1 MFTSRTTK
9 RLSKDE
15 GERPFWISFSDLMT
29 ALMSLFLVVMS
40 VTLLSVTKKIDR
52 EEQRKIQR
60 EADISSLMATIQEN
74 SKLWQN
80 VKIDEN
86 TFRINLPEEVNFER
100 ASSNITPEGKRFLRS
115 YVPVLLKA
123 YNSNLGRRWI
133 RRIVVEGFTDQDG
146 SYLYN
151 LELSLDRSR
160 KVVCALY
167 EDPNKI
173 PRDKSQLTLES
184 TNNTITTTIEKNIA
198 NRKIMTAAPL
208 EALLPARN
216 QPSIHRNPYE
226 QTQQQEM
233 MDFNLPETPLTL
245 EEKELI
251 RRLFLVGGYSFNS
264 MRASKEESRR
274 VEFKLEFW
282 ALDETQPPSPDL
294 SGKEFGTCH

>member
-1 MFTSRTTK
+1 MFTRYTIK
-9 RLSKDE
+9 RPSKDE

-40 VTLLSVTKKIDR
+40 VTLLSVTKKIDQ

-60 EADISSLMATIQEN
+60 ETDISNLMATIQES
-74 SKLWQN
+74 SKLWKN
-80 VKIDEN
+80 VIVDEN
-86 TFRINLPEEVNFER
+86 TYRINLPEEVNFER
-100 ASSNITPEGKRFLRS
+100 ASSDISPEGKRFLRS

-123 YNSNLGRRWI
+123 YDSDLGKRWI
-133 RRIVVEGFTDQDG
+133 RRIVIEGFTDQDG

-151 LELSLDRSR
+151 LGLSLDRSR

-167 EDPNKI
+167 EKDAIVSN
-173 PRDKSQLTLES
+173 ES
-184 TNNTITTTIEKNIA
+184 LNEPEMKTITLAHPSK
-198 NRKIMTAAPL
+198 PL
-208 EALLPARN
+208 PDV
-216 QPSIHRNPYE
+216 QHNPYE
-226 QTQQQEM
+226 QTSLQNQ
-233 MDFNLPETPLTL
+233 FNKNSSEVLLTL

-251 RRLFLVGGYSFNS
+251 RKLFLVGGYSFNS

-294 SGKEFGTCH
+294 SGKEFGTCS